1 MEKVE
6 TKTENKKEI
15 ITKSNG
21 AVNYQMGDGSTVS
34 LTESAI
40 RNLTNN
46 NQYITEGEIKL
57 FIEMCKY
64 QKLNPFLKELQMVKY
79 DNTKPCQMI
88 TSIGAFMRIAEEHPK
103 YEGIEDGIIVQTAD
117 GKIVDRVGCVLYP
130 KETLIGGWAKVYRSD
145 RKIPSIARLSLKE
158 YSKSQSTWNTLSST
172 MINKCAKVSAIRKS
186 FPKALNGL
194 YEEDEIKNSNVVYGE
209 NGEENNK
216 NHTYN
221 IDDTF
226 VEDIIVN
233 EQSIEMPTNETC
245 DTLESEFLDTAPII
259 DNTNDVSK
267 SNVLVVSYDEYKQN
281 LDKYEKV
288 NNEDGTNSYDKANR
302 TIKVKLR
309 EI

>member
-6 TKTENKKEI
+6 TKTENKKELTTQNKEI
-15 ITKSNG
+15 VSYK
-21 AVNYQMGDGSTVS
+21 MGDGSNVQ

-46 NQYITEGEIKL
+46 NEFITQGEIQL

-79 DNTKPCQMI
+79 DNSKPCQMI

-145 RKIPSIARLSLKE
+145 RRIPTIARLALKE

-172 MINKCAKVSAIRKS
+172 MINKCAKVSAIRKA

-194 YEEDEIKNSNVVYGE
+194 YEEDEIKNSNVIE
-209 NGEENNK
+209 NASEEKVNVANQI
-216 NHTYN
+216 YD
-221 IDDTF
+221 IDDTVVDDVI
-226 VEDIIVN
+226 VETCQDIETPTVEQGDIESDFLCSEPIVNDPSSFNPTNIIV
-233 EQSIEMPTNETC
+233 
-245 DTLESEFLDTAPII
+245 I
-259 DNTNDVSK
+259 DYND
-267 SNVLVVSYDEYKQN
+267 YKNN
-281 LDKYEKV
+281 LDKYIKV
-288 NNEDGTNSYDKANR
+288 NNEDGKSSYDPTTR
-302 TIKVKLR
+302 TIKVKLK
-309 EI
+309 